1 MLTPRSTDELAMLV
15 RESGRVGRPLAIRG
29 AGTWPLALDRASA
42 GATPV
47 SVGAIAGIVEYV
59 PGDLT
64 LTARAGTTIAHR
76 STPMRRTLPI
86 DARPGHEQRIL

>member
-1 MLTPRSTDELAMLV
+1 MDRRAGVRRVNAMLTPRSTDELAMLV

-47 SVGAIAGIVEYV
+47 SVGAIAGIVYWW
-59 PGDLT
+59 L
-64 LTARAGTTIAHR
+64 
-76 STPMRRTLPI
+76 
-86 DARPGHEQRIL
+86 